1 MDQRITFGSFFCMC
15 DILKQHIQ
23 THTHTHTHT
32 HTIYKS
38 TTLMFVSHFPL
49 IKLMIIN
56 DK

>member
-15 DILKQHIQ
+15 DILKQHTQ
-23 THTHTHTHT
+23 THTHTHT